1 MAISVQLCG
10 YVANFIVVA
19 ITWYRTAGIAI
30 AARKA
35 RLRTSLVSLILRDG
49 TTYFI
54 ATLIVDSVMMYYV
67 LTRQVSL
74 GLVAVIISSILMS
87 RFILN
92 LRTLDQSPV
101 LTAISAGTQVASSLR
116 FAQDPFD
123 NLGEPLDV
131 DDQDHKGLDDE
142 QGEDD
147 EESLM
152 TEEWDHSRS
161 LSEYH
166 AVKRSNSLD
175 FSDEPIIERL
185 YHE

>member
-1 MAISVQLCG
+1 M
-10 YVANFIVVA
+10 
-19 ITWYRTAGIAI
+19 
-30 AARKA
+30 K
-35 RLRTSLVSLILRDG
+35 
-49 TTYFI
+49 
-54 ATLIVDSVMMYYV
+54 
-67 LTRQVSL
+67 RQVSL

-101 LTAISAGTQVASSLR
+101 LTTISAGTQIASSLR

-131 DDQDHKGLDDE
+131 DDEDHKGLDDE

-152 TEEWDHSRS
+152 TEGWGDSRS

-166 AVKRSNSLD
+166 AVNRSDSLD
-175 FSDEPIIERL
+175 FSHDPITKRL
-185 YHE
+185 DHE